1 MMESFMNKNCQKLH
15 YHFSIS
21 RARKWTVTIYLILK
35 EFLVRGGVAL
45 EPWLEQSLGQLFPF
59 SRNTFYLQ
67 QKIGRDVIESAIP
80 EIGDVLSGQTSIK
93 KAVKKTAKSTIQKQ
107 VGGGMKKRKNTR
119 QSVTR
124 PKIRKDFLKN
134 LD

>member
-1 MMESFMNKNCQKLH
+1 MD
-15 YHFSIS
+15 
-21 RARKWTVTIYLILK
+21 IYNLPYFK
-35 EFLVRGGVAL
+35 GVPRQGGVAL

-67 QKIGRDVIESAIP
+67 QKKNGRDIIESAIP
-80 EIGDVLSGQTSIK
+80 EIGGVLSRHTSIE

-119 QSVTR
+119 QNVTR
-124 PKIRKDFLKN
+124 QKN
-134 LD
+134 LQRLFEEP